1 MDNSVDNSVEKTSP
15 PRAALTPSVAKV
27 PKPYLITITI
37 VCLAG
42 LAFGSAYAA
51 TQHIPAGVAVAL
63 GAAGL
68 LQLCAYASLAFPAL
82 LRLWTPARLL
92 LFAPWPWLIYSIPCG
107 VFRPHALVALLALAA
122 VAAFWFHF
130 LPRGRLTDLG
140 FVALMAAP
148 VLLNWFAAIYPPPEP
163 KLPAALLGHLFWI
176 QTGLAT
182 MLNVR
187 GVDPDFGFWP
197 AKRHWR
203 AGLFWYLAALPPLG
217 IAERLGPEGLRLRE
231 LARGEAERKL
241 TPLEEPPR
249 FEDAIE
255 LEYPVDLLEPL
266 AFLLAR
272 LLNGLCTR
280 LATRALATDELRLRL
295 QLEGRA
301 AHERTLRLPVPSL
314 DSKAFLKLLQ
324 LDLAAHPPEAPVVHV
339 WMGMNPVK
347 PRFAQSGLFI
357 PAAPEPVKL

>member
-1 MDNSVDNSVEKTSP
+1 MDNSVEKTSP
-15 PRAALTPSVAKV
+15 PRAARTPSVAKV

-203 AGLFWYLAALPPLG
+203 TGLLWYLAALPPLG
-217 IAERLGPEGLRLRE
+217 
-231 LARGEAERKL
+231 LAVAWTGFAHFVWPATWL
-241 TPLEEPPR
+241 QYAAAGATFFGILWVVALSEEFFFR
-249 FEDAIE
+249 ALLQQWFEDWSGSA
-255 LEYPVDLLEPL
+255 
-266 AFLLAR
+266 
-272 LLNGLCTR
+272 
-280 LATRALATDELRLRL
+280 ALALACASLLFGAAHLGYRHFPNWRFAIVAAVA
-295 QLEGRA
+295 GAAYGMAYRKGGGVRA
-301 AHERTLRLPVPSL
+301 AMVAHALLVTTWRTFLR
-314 DSKAFLKLLQ
+314 
-324 LDLAAHPPEAPVVHV
+324 
-339 WMGMNPVK
+339 
-347 PRFAQSGLFI
+347 
-357 PAAPEPVKL
+357 